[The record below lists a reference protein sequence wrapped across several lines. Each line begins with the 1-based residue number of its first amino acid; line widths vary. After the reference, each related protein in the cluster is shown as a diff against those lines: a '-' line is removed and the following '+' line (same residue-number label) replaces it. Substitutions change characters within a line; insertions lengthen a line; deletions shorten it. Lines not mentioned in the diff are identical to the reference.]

1 MINKRQIK
9 PIKVHGKVKL
19 AKVKPVNLIQNKSI
33 RKVKNMRI
41 TEELTE
47 EMQPINGK
55 KVATAFRTLQ
65 RCFMNASIKDTLEGR
80 KNEK

>member
-65 RCFMNASIKDTLEGR
+65 RCFVNASIKDTLEGH